1 MSLENYDCTA
11 TVKRWRRLSQRHLHR
26 LICCSRGSPHAPSKF
41 ATLHHLE
48 CFPHEDA
55 QGPGVLVP
63 LPALGSQQERRRKR
77 LASGCCNI
85 RSGPQGGGL
94 ESSTLPAQGKR
105 SSERRPLFIHPFISS
120 AKHTE
125 GLLSARCCDGHQG
138 RPSSLPALPEGCDSN
153 VIFSVKSPLGF
164 SSNTAAPLW

>member
-63 LPALGSQQERRRKR
+63 LPALGGQQERRRKR

-94 ESSTLPAQGKR
+94 ESSTLPGRGRGALSVVHC
-105 SSERRPLFIHPFISS
+105 SSIH
-120 AKHTE
+120 
-125 GLLSARCCDGHQG
+125 
-138 RPSSLPALPEGCDSN
+138 SSLQQSIRRVCFLPGAVMDIRAAQVVCLRFLKD
-153 VIFSVKSPLGF
+153 VIQM
-164 SSNTAAPLW
+164 SSSQ